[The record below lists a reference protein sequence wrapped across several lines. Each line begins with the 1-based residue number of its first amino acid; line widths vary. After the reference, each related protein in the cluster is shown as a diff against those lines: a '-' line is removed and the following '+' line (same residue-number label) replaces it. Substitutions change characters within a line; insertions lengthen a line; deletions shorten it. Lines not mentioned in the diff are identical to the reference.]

1 MTDDLTREHERA
13 LLACAFLGGAHVG
26 SHTKSLESSQHL
38 ALICAKHGACRPRS
52 THTPGLLRPAVDFA
66 RAPEPAPALWRD
78 PSSYVAHDPGALRR
92 GVVDR
97 RSSPSYRPPAVSA
110 RAPPPWK
117 IASAAAAVW
126 RRLRPAR
133 RSWPCRR
140 GHLRGCTDSHRRP
153 SCVGAADS
161 EADRAFLRWPDPD
174 PLWSADLDTRGA
186 SFCLIVIQR
195 MILNGPC

>member
-97 RSSPSYRPPAVSA
+97 RSSPPIGRRRSRQEHRHPGKSPAPPRPFGAACGLRAAPGPVAVVTYEDAPTRISA
-110 RAPPPWK
+110 RPALGLLTLKQIGTPAMARPG
-117 IASAAAAVW
+117 SALV
-126 RRLRPAR
+126 R
-133 RSWPCRR
+133 
-140 GHLRGCTDSHRRP
+140 
-153 SCVGAADS
+153 
-161 EADRAFLRWPDPD
+161 
-174 PLWSADLDTRGA
+174 
-186 SFCLIVIQR
+186 
-195 MILNGPC
+195 